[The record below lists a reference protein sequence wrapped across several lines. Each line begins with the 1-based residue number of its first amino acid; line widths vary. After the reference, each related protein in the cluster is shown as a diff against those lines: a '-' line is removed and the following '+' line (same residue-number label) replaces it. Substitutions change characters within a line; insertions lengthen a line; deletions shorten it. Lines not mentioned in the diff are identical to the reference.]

1 MTESQ
6 CSCRSLSLAQ
16 RTSVCG
22 NLPGKSAVLQ
32 LILSVITKFYLC
44 FECFII
50 RIYSFRKTQQRNY
63 RCAEF
68 TEFFTSKNAF
78 AFPECIEQS
87 YQCRSLSRKIVQVEQ
102 LESAD
107 ARCFQSTFYF
117 FFIKNGSQFSGSLQ
131 VLRSFVYQSFFL
143 QVFFHCHEIQRHQSS
158 RIFRNFRKIRIDRI
172 LSYFMGHQRHFHT
185 VYRCTEIFI
194 K

>member
-50 RIYSFRKTQQRNY
+50 RIYSFRETQQRNY
-63 RCAEF
+63 RRAEF
-68 TEFFTSKNAF
+68 TEFFTYKNTF
-78 AFPECIEQS
+78 AFPECIS
-87 YQCRSLSRKIVQVEQ
+87 SPTSAVPCPGKSCRSSNWNPLMPGVFK
-102 LESAD
+102 
-107 ARCFQSTFYF
+107 ARS
-117 FFIKNGSQFSGSLQ
+117 ISSLY
-131 VLRSFVYQSFFL
+131 RMAA
-143 QVFFHCHEIQRHQSS
+143 
-158 RIFRNFRKIRIDRI
+158 NFPEACR
-172 LSYFMGHQRHFHT
+172 Y
-185 VYRCTEIFI
+185 
-194 K
+194 

>member
-50 RIYSFRKTQQRNY
+50 RIYSFRETQQRNY
-63 RCAEF
+63 RRAEF
-68 TEFFTSKNAF
+68 TEFFTCKNTF
-78 AFPECIEQS
+78 AFPKCIEQS

-107 ARCFQSTFYF
+107 TRRFQGAFYF
-117 FFIKNGSQFSGSLQ
+117 FFIKNGSQFSRSLQ
-131 VLRSFVYQSFFL
+131 VLRGLVYQSFFSK
-143 QVFFHCHEIQRHQSS
+143 SS
-158 RIFRNFRKIRIDRI
+158 FTAIKFSGIKVP
-172 LSYFMGHQRHFHT
+172 
-185 VYRCTEIFI
+185 VYLGISVRSG
-194 K
+194 